1 MVHEAALTLGDIA
14 TALTGRSPDRTHG
27 DQVRFSEAVID
38 SRQAREGSLF
48 VALPGERHDGHEF
61 VGAALAAGARGALVK
76 PLIRQNPPDAVLWEP
91 TADPTLAATGP
102 ALITGKPVCIVVDDP
117 LQALQRLAAYRR
129 RQFPTCRVV
138 GITGSIGKTSTKEL
152 AAAVLAQAYRTLKS
166 PGNYNNEIG
175 LPLTLLRLDET
186 YRRAVLE
193 MSMYDLGEIALL
205 AEIAQPQVGVVTNV
219 EPIHLERLGTIAR
232 IAQAK
237 AELVAA
243 LPPDGIAILNGD
255 DPHVRVMRDMTPARR
270 VLLYGRQ
277 PENELWA
284 DELVSRGLEGI
295 ALRFHWHGKTIPA
308 ALPLIG
314 THHVWTALAA
324 AAVGLA
330 EGMSWDQI
338 VAGLAQPEL
347 SSRLVIVS
355 GIRQTRLL
363 DDTYNAGP
371 ASVLAALEVL
381 ALVPERRVAVLGDML
396 ELGAQEEAGH
406 RLVGARVAE
415 VAQRLITVGPRAQLI
430 AAEAIARGMPAA
442 AVHSVGNN
450 QEAIATLTKLL
461 EPGDT
466 VLIKGSRGMKMEEI
480 VAALRR
486 DEP

>member
-1 MVHEAALTLGDIA
+1 MADEVTFTLGDIA
-14 TALTGRSPDRTHG
+14 AALTGQSPDQARG
-27 DQVRFSEAVID
+27 ERVRFREAVND

-61 VGAALAAGARGALVK
+61 VGAAFAAGARGALVK

-91 TADPTLAATGP
+91 AADPTLAATWS
-102 ALITGKPVCIVVDDP
+102 ALTTDKPVCIVVDDP

-129 RQFPTCRVV
+129 RQFPTCRVI
-138 GITGSIGKTSTKEL
+138 GITGSIGKTSTKDL

-186 YRRAVLE
+186 YQRAVLE

-205 AEIAQPQVGVVTNV
+205 AEIAQPQVGVVINV

-243 LPPDGIAILNGD
+243 LPPEGVAILNGD
-255 DPHVRVMRDMTPARR
+255 DPHVRAMRDATAARR
-270 VLLYGRQ
+270 VLFYGRQ
-277 PENELWA
+277 PDNELWA
-284 DELVSRGLEGI
+284 DEVVSRGLEGI
-295 ALRFHWHGKTIPA
+295 ALRFHWHGETIPA

-314 THHVWTALAA
+314 AHHVWTALAA
-324 AAVGLA
+324 VAVGLA
-330 EGMSWDQI
+330 EGMPWDQI
-338 VAGLAQPEL
+338 IAGLAQPEL
-347 SSRLVIVS
+347 PSRLVIVP

-381 ALVPERRVAVLGDML
+381 ALAPERRVAVLGDML
-396 ELGAQEEAGH
+396 ELGAEEEAGH
-406 RLVGARVAE
+406 RLVGARAAE
-415 VAQRLITVGPRAQLI
+415 IAQRLITVGPRAQLI

-442 AVHSVGNN
+442 AVRRVGSN
-450 QEAIATLTKLL
+450 QEAVAALTELL

-466 VLIKGSRGMKMEEI
+466 VLIKGSRGMTMEEI

-486 DEP
+486 QEA